1 MTVKRTSW
9 KFGTITIV
17 AISLIAGLGYRYA
30 RLQNESRTKP
40 VIAAE
45 AHPVVATSVSAWG
58 RLAPQSDVI
67 PLSAAANQLV
77 ACVEQLLVGE
87 GDQITVGQPIAILDS
102 HERRKATVDE
112 AQARVA
118 SAQAKLSMVRAG
130 AKPEELAVQQA
141 VIDVHQAELDDAAQQ
156 HDRGNSLQSSNS
168 ISAEEHAQRVMRW
181 KKASATLI
189 QATLQLQSMKSPREE
204 DVAFA
209 VAEVKLA
216 ETSLAVAQ
224 ADLEQSIIRSSI
236 DGRVLQVHARQ
247 GQKIGEQGVVDIGDT
262 RLMHAIAEVYEEDI
276 GRIRIGQS
284 AKIFVP
290 SLKSQLHG
298 KVHRISRIV
307 ARKSVFSN
315 DPVEDTDA
323 RVIEVRIVLD
333 ETDSKLVEGLSNA
346 RIHARID
353 APALEDTSINAT
365 SIETSGMDH
374 PGNLSRHFRRSQER

>member
-209 VAEVKLA
+209 VA
-216 ETSLAVAQ
+216 
-224 ADLEQSIIRSSI
+224 
-236 DGRVLQVHARQ
+236 
-247 GQKIGEQGVVDIGDT
+247 
-262 RLMHAIAEVYEEDI
+262 
-276 GRIRIGQS
+276 
-284 AKIFVP
+284 
-290 SLKSQLHG
+290 
-298 KVHRISRIV
+298 
-307 ARKSVFSN
+307 
-315 DPVEDTDA
+315 
-323 RVIEVRIVLD
+323 
-333 ETDSKLVEGLSNA
+333 
-346 RIHARID
+346 
-353 APALEDTSINAT
+353 
-365 SIETSGMDH
+365 
-374 PGNLSRHFRRSQER
+374 

>member
-1 MTVKRTSW
+1 
-9 KFGTITIV
+9 
-17 AISLIAGLGYRYA
+17 
-30 RLQNESRTKP
+30 
-40 VIAAE
+40 
-45 AHPVVATSVSAWG
+45 
-58 RLAPQSDVI
+58 
-67 PLSAAANQLV
+67 
-77 ACVEQLLVGE
+77 
-87 GDQITVGQPIAILDS
+87 
-102 HERRKATVDE
+102 
-112 AQARVA
+112 
-118 SAQAKLSMVRAG
+118 
-130 AKPEELAVQQA
+130 
-141 VIDVHQAELDDAAQQ
+141 
-156 HDRGNSLQSSNS
+156 
-168 ISAEEHAQRVMRW
+168 
-181 KKASATLI
+181 
-189 QATLQLQSMKSPREE
+189 
-204 DVAFA
+204 
-209 VAEVKLA
+209 
-216 ETSLAVAQ
+216 
-224 ADLEQSIIRSSI
+224 
-236 DGRVLQVHARQ
+236 LQVHARQ

-353 APALEDTSINAT
+353 APTLEDTSIDAT

-374 PGNLSRHFRRSQER
+374 QGNLSRHFRRSQER